1 MRKILQIT
9 LCVALAS
16 SLSFAS
22 EQFAMS
28 DADRAMYEELME
40 NNPADMMLANGSEL
54 LDAMGSEAALAKY
67 LGLSEDELPV
77 YLAGFPRYIE
87 KFKMVVSIDQM
98 LQAFMHDSGKK
109 PYALK
114 SSDMFDISSYVKSI
128 ANEQP
133 INIDINANTHMKKA
147 YALGK
152 EVFNTRRGGRGLSCY
167 NCHNPGVVGGIL
179 RTQPL
184 PDISAKGNA
193 SAATWPAYRMTKSN
207 LATLQK
213 RFQGCM
219 QNALLA
225 VIPLGSPEMT
235 ALEVYFTHEA
245 KGAAIAL
252 PGLKR

>member
-1 MRKILQIT
+1 MRKILQIS
-9 LCVALAS
+9 LCVVLAS

-40 NNPADMMLANGSEL
+40 NNPADMMIANGSEL
-54 LDAMGSEAALAKY
+54 LDDLGGDSSLAKY
-67 LGLSEDELPV
+67 LGLSEDEMPQ

-98 LQAFMHDSGKK
+98 LQAFMHDSGEK

-114 SSDMFDISSYVKSI
+114 SSDMFDMSSYVKSI
-128 ANEQP
+128 ANDQP
-133 INIDINANTHMKKA
+133 INIDINANEYMKKA
-147 YALGK
+147 YVFGK
-152 EVFNTRRGGRGLSCY
+152 EVFNTKRGARGLSCHS
-167 NCHNPGVVGGIL
+167 CHNPSVIGGIL

-193 SAATWPAYRMTKSN
+193 SAATWPAYRMTKSK

-245 KGAAIAL
+245 KGATIAL